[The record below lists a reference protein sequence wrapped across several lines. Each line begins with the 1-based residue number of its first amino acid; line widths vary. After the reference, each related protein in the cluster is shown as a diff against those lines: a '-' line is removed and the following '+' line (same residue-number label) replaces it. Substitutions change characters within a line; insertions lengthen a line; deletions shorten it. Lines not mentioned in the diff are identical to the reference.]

1 MTSLPPRQLT
11 AAASRYSVKTTNS
24 SRVSRTDS
32 SWQQEAWRFFKE
44 VPEVRF
50 AGTWVGNAMSGATL
64 FAGRRADDGTIER
77 APDNHRAAEI
87 VREIAGGPDGQSNLL
102 ADFGP
107 HLVVAGEGWIVVRPT
122 AEDANNV
129 DGYDWRVLSTREVK
143 QQGGGKLT
151 AEIDGED
158 VPIPPYDP
166 DAPADPMAP
175 IAIRV
180 WKPSPDR
187 HIEADSPVR
196 SSLVL
201 LEELQLLNA
210 AVAAIAR
217 SRITGRGVLLV
228 PKGTRFPTSP
238 GTAGDAEDDL
248 LEVFLEVASTAIREP
263 DSAAA
268 TVPIILEV
276 PAEAISDIKWMSFES
291 NFDELALKLRDEAI
305 RRFANGL
312 EVPAEILLGLSDAN
326 HWCTLPET
334 EIMTARGWK
343 TYDQLTPGELVLT
356 LNHETGLSEWQP
368 LQKVNTW
375 QVTDERMIRM
385 KGKRHHSVTTAG
397 HRWPVQTGHPNW
409 RKRSWTTSGELA
421 VGLTESDAP
430 QFRNTFL
437 VTGAPSACLP
447 AEQKYSDALVELVAW
462 YFTEGSNGTRPGR
475 NTPKVVI
482 HQSHLVNADNCA
494 RIERALTHLF
504 GPASDRLDKGGRYS
518 SPESAARRAEARR
531 LHIEHPD
538 MSNNEIG
545 RQIGVSGVMVG
556 KYLKED
562 AKTRDDVPRWRKKLN
577 SSGDMTHY
585 VLNSGAAGMILEHA
599 PGRVVSPD
607 FVRALSQAQLEL
619 FIDTAVRGDG
629 WHIGNT
635 PALSQK
641 DPAML
646 DAFELAVIL
655 SGRTPLRHE
664 HTSEGISANGP
675 RTKTQHIVTA
685 GSTTT
690 FAPQTQHIT
699 EETYSGTIWCPTT
712 PNGTWLARYDG
723 TVFYT
728 GNSAW
733 AISAEAVRLGVEP
746 RLAIVCHALTTQ
758 WLRPLLEDEAVEDP
772 DEWLVWYDTSQ
783 LRVQANRAQTALEA
797 YQAGLISAAAARRET
812 GFDEAD
818 APTAEEAAQ
827 NKNADQAP
835 ADNPDEETPSTVTT
849 LPVGE
854 TTSIPDTLPASAAH
868 PERVLAAVDGLI
880 WAALQA
886 AGERLRNKPA
896 CPRSERARAREIVPA
911 ELHTVFPVEQDMID
925 AWHLLDGAWARV
937 PEIARRYGLNPECL
951 TGVLDDYARALIAAR
966 HPHTYEDTARVLRA
980 PCIAEAA

>member
-1 MTSLPPRQLT
+1 VTVSPRQLT

-24 SRVSRTDS
+24 RASRTDT

-64 FAGRRADDGTIER
+64 YAGRRAADGTVER
-77 APDNHRAAEI
+77 APEGHPASEI
-87 VREIAGGPDGQSNLL
+87 VRDIAGGTDGQSNLL
-102 ADFGP
+102 GDFGP
-107 HLVVAGEGWIVVRPT
+107 HLVVAGEGWVVVRPT
-122 AEDANNV
+122 VDKTDTI

-151 AEIDGED
+151 VEIDGED
-158 VPIPPYDP
+158 IPIPPYDP
-166 DAPADPMAP
+166 DAEPDPSAP

-276 PAEAISDIKWMSFES
+276 PSDVISDIKWMSFES

-326 HWCTLPET
+326 HW
-334 EIMTARGWK
+334 
-343 TYDQLTPGELVLT
+343 
-356 LNHETGLSEWQP
+356 
-368 LQKVNTW
+368 
-375 QVTDERMIRM
+375 
-385 KGKRHHSVTTAG
+385 
-397 HRWPVQTGHPNW
+397 
-409 RKRSWTTSGELA
+409 
-421 VGLTESDAP
+421 
-430 QFRNTFL
+430 
-437 VTGAPSACLP
+437 
-447 AEQKYSDALVELVAW
+447 
-462 YFTEGSNGTRPGR
+462 
-475 NTPKVVI
+475 
-482 HQSHLVNADNCA
+482 
-494 RIERALTHLF
+494 
-504 GPASDRLDKGGRYS
+504 
-518 SPESAARRAEARR
+518 
-531 LHIEHPD
+531 
-538 MSNNEIG
+538 
-545 RQIGVSGVMVG
+545 
-556 KYLKED
+556 
-562 AKTRDDVPRWRKKLN
+562 
-577 SSGDMTHY
+577 
-585 VLNSGAAGMILEHA
+585 
-599 PGRVVSPD
+599 
-607 FVRALSQAQLEL
+607 
-619 FIDTAVRGDG
+619 
-629 WHIGNT
+629 
-635 PALSQK
+635 
-641 DPAML
+641 
-646 DAFELAVIL
+646 
-655 SGRTPLRHE
+655 
-664 HTSEGISANGP
+664 
-675 RTKTQHIVTA
+675 
-685 GSTTT
+685 
-690 FAPQTQHIT
+690 
-699 EETYSGTIWCPTT
+699 
-712 PNGTWLARYDG
+712 
-723 TVFYT
+723 
-728 GNSAW
+728 SAW

-746 RLAIVCHALTTQ
+746 RLALVAYALTTQ
-758 WLRPLLEDEAVEDP
+758 WLRPLLEDEGVEDA

-783 LRVQANRAQTALEA
+783 LRIQANRAQTALEA
-797 YQAGLISAAAARRET
+797 FQAGLISAAAARRET
-812 GFDEAD
+812 GFDESD
-818 APTAEEAAQ
+818 APTAAETAAREPAT
-827 NKNADQAP
+827 NTT
-835 ADNPDEETPSTVTT
+835 ADNAAEETPSNVTT

-911 ELHTVFPVEQDMID
+911 ELHTVFPVEPDMID

-937 PEIARRYGLNPECL
+937 PEIARRYGLNPGCL
-951 TGVLDDYARALIAAR
+951 TDVLDDYARALFAAR

>member
-1 MTSLPPRQLT
+1 MARQLT

-24 SRVSRTDS
+24 RASRTDS

-50 AGTWVGNAMSGATL
+50 AGTWVGNAMGGATL
-64 FAGRRADDGTIER
+64 YAGRRADDGTIER
-77 APDNHRAAEI
+77 APDNHPAAEI

-102 ADFGP
+102 GDFGP

-122 AEDANNV
+122 ADKTNTV

-158 VPIPPYDP
+158 IPIPPYDP

-228 PKGTRFPTSP
+228 PKGTRFPTAP

-248 LEVFLEVASTAIREP
+248 LEVFLEVSSTAIREP

-276 PAEAISDIKWMSFES
+276 PADVISDIKWLSFES

-326 HWCTLPET
+326 HW
-334 EIMTARGWK
+334 
-343 TYDQLTPGELVLT
+343 
-356 LNHETGLSEWQP
+356 
-368 LQKVNTW
+368 
-375 QVTDERMIRM
+375 
-385 KGKRHHSVTTAG
+385 
-397 HRWPVQTGHPNW
+397 
-409 RKRSWTTSGELA
+409 
-421 VGLTESDAP
+421 
-430 QFRNTFL
+430 
-437 VTGAPSACLP
+437 
-447 AEQKYSDALVELVAW
+447 
-462 YFTEGSNGTRPGR
+462 
-475 NTPKVVI
+475 
-482 HQSHLVNADNCA
+482 
-494 RIERALTHLF
+494 
-504 GPASDRLDKGGRYS
+504 
-518 SPESAARRAEARR
+518 
-531 LHIEHPD
+531 
-538 MSNNEIG
+538 
-545 RQIGVSGVMVG
+545 
-556 KYLKED
+556 
-562 AKTRDDVPRWRKKLN
+562 
-577 SSGDMTHY
+577 
-585 VLNSGAAGMILEHA
+585 
-599 PGRVVSPD
+599 
-607 FVRALSQAQLEL
+607 
-619 FIDTAVRGDG
+619 
-629 WHIGNT
+629 
-635 PALSQK
+635 
-641 DPAML
+641 
-646 DAFELAVIL
+646 
-655 SGRTPLRHE
+655 
-664 HTSEGISANGP
+664 
-675 RTKTQHIVTA
+675 
-685 GSTTT
+685 
-690 FAPQTQHIT
+690 
-699 EETYSGTIWCPTT
+699 
-712 PNGTWLARYDG
+712 
-723 TVFYT
+723 
-728 GNSAW
+728 SAW

-746 RLAIVCHALTTQ
+746 RLALVAYALTTQ
-758 WLRPLLEDEAVEDP
+758 WLRPLLEDEGVEDA

-797 YQAGLISAAAARRET
+797 YQAGLISGAAARRET
-812 GFDEAD
+812 GFDESD
-818 APTAEEAAQ
+818 APTAAEKAQ
-827 NKNADQAP
+827 NTADQA
-835 ADNPDEETPSTVTT
+835 ATEDEETPSNVTT
-849 LPVGE
+849 LPVSE
-854 TTSIPDTLPASAAH
+854 TTSIPDTLPASAAL

-951 TGVLDDYARALIAAR
+951 TGILDDYARALIAAR

>member
-1 MTSLPPRQLT
+1 MTVSPRQLT

-24 SRVSRTDS
+24 RAGRTDT

-50 AGTWVGNAMSGATL
+50 AGTWVGNAMSGVTL
-64 FAGRRADDGTIER
+64 YAGRRADDGTIER
-77 APDNHRAAEI
+77 APDNHPASEI

-102 ADFGP
+102 GDFGP

-122 AEDANNV
+122 ADDTNAI

-151 AEIDGED
+151 AEVDGED
-158 VPIPPYDP
+158 IPIPPYDP
-166 DAPADPMAP
+166 NAEPDPMAP

-276 PAEAISDIKWMSFES
+276 PAEVISDIKWLSFES

-326 HWCTLPET
+326 HW
-334 EIMTARGWK
+334 
-343 TYDQLTPGELVLT
+343 
-356 LNHETGLSEWQP
+356 
-368 LQKVNTW
+368 
-375 QVTDERMIRM
+375 
-385 KGKRHHSVTTAG
+385 
-397 HRWPVQTGHPNW
+397 
-409 RKRSWTTSGELA
+409 
-421 VGLTESDAP
+421 
-430 QFRNTFL
+430 
-437 VTGAPSACLP
+437 
-447 AEQKYSDALVELVAW
+447 
-462 YFTEGSNGTRPGR
+462 
-475 NTPKVVI
+475 
-482 HQSHLVNADNCA
+482 
-494 RIERALTHLF
+494 
-504 GPASDRLDKGGRYS
+504 
-518 SPESAARRAEARR
+518 
-531 LHIEHPD
+531 
-538 MSNNEIG
+538 
-545 RQIGVSGVMVG
+545 
-556 KYLKED
+556 
-562 AKTRDDVPRWRKKLN
+562 
-577 SSGDMTHY
+577 
-585 VLNSGAAGMILEHA
+585 
-599 PGRVVSPD
+599 
-607 FVRALSQAQLEL
+607 
-619 FIDTAVRGDG
+619 
-629 WHIGNT
+629 
-635 PALSQK
+635 
-641 DPAML
+641 
-646 DAFELAVIL
+646 
-655 SGRTPLRHE
+655 
-664 HTSEGISANGP
+664 
-675 RTKTQHIVTA
+675 
-685 GSTTT
+685 
-690 FAPQTQHIT
+690 
-699 EETYSGTIWCPTT
+699 
-712 PNGTWLARYDG
+712 
-723 TVFYT
+723 
-728 GNSAW
+728 SAW

-758 WLRPLLEDEAVEDP
+758 WLRPLLEDQAVEDP

-797 YQAGLISAAAARRET
+797 FQAGLISAAAARRET

-818 APTAEEAAQ
+818 APTADEATP
-827 NKNADQAP
+827 NRNADQAP
-835 ADNPDEETPSTVTT
+835 ADDDEETPSNVTT

-854 TTSIPDTLPASAAH
+854 TTSIPDTLPAAAVQ

-911 ELHTVFPVEQDMID
+911 ELHTVFPVEPDMVD

-937 PEIARRYGLNPECL
+937 PEIARRYGLNPDCL
-951 TGVLDDYARALIAAR
+951 AGVLDDYARALIAAR

>member
-1 MTSLPPRQLT
+1 MSPRQLT

-24 SRVSRTDS
+24 RAGRTDT

-50 AGTWVGNAMSGATL
+50 AGTWVGNAMSGVTL
-64 FAGRRADDGTIER
+64 YAGRRADDGTIER
-77 APDNHRAAEI
+77 APDNHPASEI

-102 ADFGP
+102 GDFGP

-122 AEDANNV
+122 ADDTNAI

-151 AEIDGED
+151 AEVDGED
-158 VPIPPYDP
+158 IPIPPYDP
-166 DAPADPMAP
+166 NAEPDPMAP

-276 PAEAISDIKWMSFES
+276 PAEVISDIKWLSFES

-326 HWCTLPET
+326 HW
-334 EIMTARGWK
+334 
-343 TYDQLTPGELVLT
+343 
-356 LNHETGLSEWQP
+356 
-368 LQKVNTW
+368 
-375 QVTDERMIRM
+375 
-385 KGKRHHSVTTAG
+385 
-397 HRWPVQTGHPNW
+397 
-409 RKRSWTTSGELA
+409 
-421 VGLTESDAP
+421 
-430 QFRNTFL
+430 
-437 VTGAPSACLP
+437 
-447 AEQKYSDALVELVAW
+447 
-462 YFTEGSNGTRPGR
+462 
-475 NTPKVVI
+475 
-482 HQSHLVNADNCA
+482 
-494 RIERALTHLF
+494 
-504 GPASDRLDKGGRYS
+504 
-518 SPESAARRAEARR
+518 
-531 LHIEHPD
+531 
-538 MSNNEIG
+538 
-545 RQIGVSGVMVG
+545 
-556 KYLKED
+556 
-562 AKTRDDVPRWRKKLN
+562 
-577 SSGDMTHY
+577 
-585 VLNSGAAGMILEHA
+585 
-599 PGRVVSPD
+599 
-607 FVRALSQAQLEL
+607 
-619 FIDTAVRGDG
+619 
-629 WHIGNT
+629 
-635 PALSQK
+635 
-641 DPAML
+641 
-646 DAFELAVIL
+646 
-655 SGRTPLRHE
+655 
-664 HTSEGISANGP
+664 
-675 RTKTQHIVTA
+675 
-685 GSTTT
+685 
-690 FAPQTQHIT
+690 
-699 EETYSGTIWCPTT
+699 
-712 PNGTWLARYDG
+712 
-723 TVFYT
+723 
-728 GNSAW
+728 SAW

-758 WLRPLLEDEAVEDP
+758 WLRPLLEDQAVEDP

-797 YQAGLISAAAARRET
+797 FQAGLISAAAARRET

-818 APTAEEAAQ
+818 APTADEATP
-827 NKNADQAP
+827 NRNADQAP
-835 ADNPDEETPSTVTT
+835 ADDDEETPSNVTT

-854 TTSIPDTLPASAAH
+854 TTSIPDTLPAAAVQ

-911 ELHTVFPVEQDMID
+911 ELHTVFPVEPDMVD

-937 PEIARRYGLNPECL
+937 PEIARRYGLNPDCL
-951 TGVLDDYARALIAAR
+951 AGVLDDYARALIAAR